1 MRARVTHVS
10 YPKGRYVVK
19 IREGTNQATVVLT
32 VFHLRLLKE
41 ERKMLYNVTN

>member
-1 MRARVTHVS
+1 MRARVTHMS

-19 IREGTNQATVVLT
+19 IREGTKQATVVLT

-41 ERKMLYNVTN
+41 RKMLYNVTN